1 MGMAGQPLTS
11 GGGLLLRC
19 YLRVIIIITNSRCV
33 YLRCIQSCM
42 VDFFGI
48 VGIGTTAFVATNIDD
63 LLILIA
69 FFANSRFPLP
79 QIVLGQYAG
88 MSALLAIGIVGSLIA
103 LIVPNNLIGLIG
115 IFPIAIGIKELL
127 ELLKND
133 NNNEQESA
141 NHQPPRNRRR
151 RRLIVYLPFLT
162 VAAVTFSGGEEI
174 GVYTSV
180 FATYNEASEII
191 IIVLVVMVLTGLWCA
206 VAYCL
211 VNRPLIAS
219 SIKRIGTV
227 ALPFVLTGLGI
238 YILAEAF
245 LIPSLLLSS

>member
-1 MGMAGQPLTS
+1 MG
-11 GGGLLLRC
+11 
-19 YLRVIIIITNSRCV
+19 
-33 YLRCIQSCM
+33 
-42 VDFFGI
+42 DFFDIFGI
-48 VGIGTTAFVATNIDD
+48 SATAFVATNIDD

-88 MSALLAIGIVGSLIA
+88 MGALLATSIVGSLIA

-115 IFPIAIGIKELL
+115 IFPIVIGIKELL
-127 ELLKND
+127 ELLKNGD
-133 NNNEQESA
+133 NEKSTKQLS
-141 NHQPPRNRRR
+141 RS
-151 RRLIVYLPFLT
+151 RLIAYLPFLT

-180 FATYNEASEII
+180 FVIYHEVSEII
-191 IIVLVVMVLTGLWCA
+191 TILLVVMVLTGLWCA
-206 VAYCL
+206 VAYHL

-219 SIKRIGTV
+219 RVKRIGTI
-227 ALPFVLTGLGI
+227 ALPFVLIGLGI

-245 LIPSLLLSS
+245 LIPSFFDSIILIQQLSLHLIAS

>member
-1 MGMAGQPLTS
+1 
-11 GGGLLLRC
+11 
-19 YLRVIIIITNSRCV
+19 
-33 YLRCIQSCM
+33 M

-48 VGIGTTAFVATNIDD
+48 FGIGTTAFVATNIDD

-69 FFANSRFPLP
+69 FFANSSRFPLP

-88 MSALLAIGIVGSLIA
+88 MGALLAISIVGSLIA

-127 ELLKND
+127 ELLKNGD
-133 NNNEQESA
+133 NEKSTKQLS
-141 NHQPPRNRRR
+141 RS
-151 RRLIVYLPFLT
+151 RLIAYLPFLT

-180 FATYNEASEII
+180 FATYNEVSEII

-206 VAYCL
+206 LAYYL

-219 SIKRIGTV
+219 SIKRTGTI
-227 ALPFVLTGLGI
+227 ALPFVLIGLGI

-245 LIPSLLLSS
+245 LIPSFFASIILIQQLSFFI

>member
-1 MGMAGQPLTS
+1 
-11 GGGLLLRC
+11 
-19 YLRVIIIITNSRCV
+19 
-33 YLRCIQSCM
+33 M
-42 VDFFGI
+42 VDFFNI
-48 VGIGTTAFVATNIDD
+48 VGIGATAFVATNIDD

-69 FFANSRFPLP
+69 FFANSRFSLP

-88 MSALLAIGIVGSLIA
+88 MGALLTISILGSLIA

-133 NNNEQESA
+133 NNNEEESA
-141 NHQPPRNRRR
+141 NHQPTLNRRR
-151 RRLIVYLPFLT
+151 RLTAYLPFLT

-174 GVYTSV
+174 GVYMSV
-180 FATYNEASEII
+180 FATYHEVFEII

-206 VAYCL
+206 IAYHL
-211 VNRPLIAS
+211 VNHPLIAS
-219 SIKRIGTV
+219 NIKRTGTV
-227 ALPFVLTGLGI
+227 ALPFVLIGLGI

-245 LIPSLLLSS
+245 LIPSLHPSS

>member
-1 MGMAGQPLTS
+1 M
-11 GGGLLLRC
+11 
-19 YLRVIIIITNSRCV
+19 I
-33 YLRCIQSCM
+33 
-42 VDFFGI
+42 DFFNI

-69 FFANSRFPLP
+69 FFANSRFSLP

-88 MSALLAIGIVGSLIA
+88 MGALLTISILGSLIA

-133 NNNEQESA
+133 NNNEEESA
-141 NHQPPRNRRR
+141 NHQPTLNRRR
-151 RRLIVYLPFLT
+151 RRLTAYLPFLT

-180 FATYNEASEII
+180 FAAYHEVYEII
-191 IIVLVVMVLTGLWCA
+191 IIVFVVMVLTGVWCI
-206 VAYCL
+206 VAYHL
-211 VNRPLIAS
+211 VNHPLIAS
-219 SIKRIGTV
+219 RVRRIGTI
-227 ALPFVLTGLGI
+227 ALPSILIGLGI

-245 LIPSLLLSS
+245 LIPSFLFLPSYIPATIILFIR

>member
-1 MGMAGQPLTS
+1 
-11 GGGLLLRC
+11 
-19 YLRVIIIITNSRCV
+19 
-33 YLRCIQSCM
+33 M

-48 VGIGTTAFVATNIDD
+48 LGIGATAFVATNIDD

-69 FFANSRFPLP
+69 FFSNSRFPLS
-79 QIVLGQYAG
+79 QIVLGQYTG
-88 MSALLAIGIVGSLIA
+88 MGALLAISVVGSLIA

-127 ELLKND
+127 ELLKNGD
-133 NNNEQESA
+133 NEESSK
-141 NHQPPRNRRR
+141 QLSRS
-151 RRLIVYLPFLT
+151 RLIAYLPFLT

-174 GVYTSV
+174 GIYTSV
-180 FATYNEASEII
+180 FATYHEVSEII
-191 IIVLVVMVLTGLWCA
+191 IIVLVVVVLTGFWCA
-206 VAYCL
+206 IAYHL

-219 SIKRIGTV
+219 RIKRTGTV
-227 ALPFVLTGLGI
+227 ALPFVLIGLGI